1 MTSDADF
8 LEQRYGRKPKQ
19 ASRAQRNWL
28 IAGMGILLVAFL
40 VWAWSVALESTNRA
54 EVEVASFV
62 IEDAKHATVEVKP
75 IHLPAQSTTCAI
87 QVQNE
92 KFAIVGF
99 RELTFEPGD
108 LTVRT
113 LNVNT
118 TELGVSAS
126 IWRCW

>member
-1 MTSDADF
+1 VSSDAEI
-8 LEQRYGRKPKQ
+8 LAERYGRKPKR
-19 ASRAQRNWL
+19 ASRAQRNAL
-28 IAGMGILLVAFL
+28 IAAMGILLVAFF
-40 VWAWSVALESTNRA
+40 VWAWSVALESSNRA

-62 IEDAKHATVEVKP
+62 IEDAQHATVEVKP
-75 IHLPAQSTTCAI
+75 IHLPAKATTCAI

-99 RELTFEPGD
+99 RELTFNPGD
-108 LTVRT
+108 LAVRT

>member
-1 MTSDADF
+1 MSSDAEI
-8 LEQRYGRKPKQ
+8 LAKRYGRKPTRATK
-19 ASRAQRNWL
+19 AQRNGTIAMLVVLL
-28 IAGMGILLVAFL
+28 IGFL
-40 VWAWSVALESTNRA
+40 VWAWTVASYNA
-54 EVEVASFV
+54 DKPEVEVASFI
-62 IEDAKHATVEVKP
+62 IEDAQHATVEVKP
-75 IHLPAQSTTCAI
+75 IHLPARNTTCAI

-99 RELTFEPGD
+99 REVTFAPGD
-108 LTVRT
+108 KRVKT

>member
-1 MTSDADF
+1 MTADEEF
-8 LEQRYGRKPKQ
+8 LAARYGRKQNRATK
-19 ASRAQRNWL
+19 AQRNTL
-28 IAGMGILLVAFL
+28 IALMGILLAAFL
-40 VWAWSVALESTNRA
+40 AWAWAVAIDSTDKA

-62 IEDAKHATVEVKP
+62 IEDAQHATVEVKP
-75 IHLPAQSTTCAI
+75 IHLPARSTTCAI

-99 RELTFEPGD
+99 RELTFSPGEMQ
-108 LTVRT
+108 VKT

>member
-1 MTSDADF
+1 MSSDAEI
-8 LEQRYGRKPKQ
+8 LAERYGRKPKR
-19 ASRAQRNWL
+19 ASRAQRNAL
-28 IAGMGILLVAFL
+28 IAAMGILLIAFF
-40 VWAWSVALESTNRA
+40 VWAWSVALESSNRA

-62 IEDAKHATVEVKP
+62 IEDAQHATVEVKP
-75 IHLPAQSTTCAI
+75 IHLPAKPTTCAI

-99 RELTFEPGD
+99 RELTFNPGD
-108 LTVRT
+108 LAVRT

>member
-1 MTSDADF
+1 MSSDAEI
-8 LEQRYGRKPKQ
+8 LAERYGRKPKR
-19 ASRAQRNWL
+19 ASRAQRNGL

-40 VWAWSVALESTNRA
+40 VWAWSVALESSNRA

-62 IEDAKHATVEVKP
+62 IEDAQHATVEVKP
-75 IHLPAQSTTCAI
+75 IHLPARSTTCAI

-99 RELTFEPGD
+99 RELTFAPGD
-108 LTVRT
+108 LAVRT

>member
-1 MTSDADF
+1 
-8 LEQRYGRKPKQ
+8 
-19 ASRAQRNWL
+19 
-28 IAGMGILLVAFL
+28 MGILLVAFL
-40 VWAWSVALESTNRA
+40 VWAWSVALESSNRA

-62 IEDAKHATVEVKP
+62 IEDAQHATVEVKP
-75 IHLPAQSTTCAI
+75 IHLPARSTTCAI

-99 RELTFEPGD
+99 RELTFAPGD
-108 LTVRT
+108 LAVRT

>member
-1 MTSDADF
+1 MSSDADF
-8 LEQRYGRKPKQ
+8 LAQRYGQKPKR

-40 VWAWSVALESTNRA
+40 VWAWAVALESTNRA

-62 IEDAKHATVEVKP
+62 IEDAQHATVEVKP

-99 RELTFEPGD
+99 RELTFAPGD
-108 LTVRT
+108 LTVKT